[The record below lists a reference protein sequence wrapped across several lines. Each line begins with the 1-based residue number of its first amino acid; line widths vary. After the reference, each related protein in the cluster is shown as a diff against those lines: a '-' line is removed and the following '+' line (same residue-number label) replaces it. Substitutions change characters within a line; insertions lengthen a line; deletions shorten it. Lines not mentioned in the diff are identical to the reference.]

1 MYIINICYT
10 PSVCICVRASVCASA
25 CVCLLFSGCCCLV
38 LYLVSNEC
46 PAALCRQ
53 FLLINVASFK
63 NELTFYSTA

>member
-10 PSVCICVRASVCASA
+10 PCVCICVSVCA

-38 LYLVSNEC
+38 LHLVSNEC

-63 NELTFYSTA
+63 NELTFYSTT